1 MTQPAN
7 NARRT
12 GPALEG
18 MYQFLLW
25 LIPTVDKFPRSQKF
39 VLGDRIEAAAL
50 DVLDALIAATYT
62 KSRDNMLSQA
72 NLGLERLRFFMCLS
86 RELKLID
93 TRRYEHAA
101 RGLDDVGRMIGG
113 WIKANQGAQHAHP
126 A

>member
-1 MTQPAN
+1 MRTAMSEPSN

-12 GPALEG
+12 GPALEA

-25 LIPTVDKFPRSQKF
+25 LVPAVDKFPRNQKF
-39 VLGDRIEAAAL
+39 VLGDRIETAAL

-62 KSRDNMLSQA
+62 RGRGSLLTDA
-72 NLGLERLRFFMCLS
+72 NLGLERLRFFMRLS
-86 RELKLID
+86 CELRLID

-101 RGLDDVGRMIGG
+101 RCIDDIGRMVGG
-113 WIKANQGAQHAHP
+113 WVKAHHART

>member
-1 MTQPAN
+1 MPESAN

-12 GPALEG
+12 GPALEA

-25 LIPTVDKFPRSQKF
+25 LVPAVDKFPRSQKF
-39 VLGDRIEAAAL
+39 VLGDRIETAAL

-62 KSRDNMLSQA
+62 RGRDSLLSDA
-72 NLGLERLRFFMCLS
+72 NLGLERLRFFMRLS
-86 RELKLID
+86 CELRLID

-101 RGLDDVGRMIGG
+101 RSLDDIGRLVGG
-113 WIKANQGAQHAHP
+113 WVKAHRAHT